1 MLPYNWILEA
11 QKRLDRYIH
20 KTPLTYDPDLDIYIK
35 WENHQLT
42 GSFKIRGALNKVQTL
57 QPWEL
62 GRGIVTA
69 SAGNHGQGVALA
81 GKIVNAPVIVFVSEH
96 VVPTKLESMRELGAD
111 VRLVPGGYGDAEEA
125 GLEHATSSEMTWI
138 SAYDDGQVIAG
149 GGTLGLEMIEEDS
162 HLLAA
167 TWIVPT
173 GGGGLTS
180 GIGTAIKEY
189 PGSDQ
194 RPTLIAVQSD
204 TSAFMYSLYHHATQ
218 DGVIELPTLAD
229 GLSGPVAKNAITI
242 PLIRKLVDDF
252 ILVSEA
258 EITMA
263 IRYAWLV
270 YQETIEGS
278 AATSL
283 AAVLTNKI
291 KSRPAAIV
299 ISGGNIQPEL
309 HQDIVEGAS
318 WNQ

>member
-138 SAYDDGQVIAG
+138 SAYDDGQV
-149 GGTLGLEMIEEDS
+149 
-162 HLLAA
+162 
-167 TWIVPT
+167 T

-204 TSAFMYSLYHHATQ
+204 TSAFMYSSYHHGTQ